1 MLHSTPSTRAF
12 NQAHRAEL
20 APPSDLSGSGST
32 IASIAFTN
40 RNSVDK
46 NQAELFDLSVTD
58 MQDLNSQANYEYY
71 LKYAGDHGDTM
82 NYSDTFE
89 LSNNT
94 AFRPE
99 TGYGDTMNY
108 SDRFELSNS
117 AGDRAIKASGHYDLS
132 TVDEEFSQEAY
143 SDQLELSRVVDLYKN
158 QIEKTFRHEE
168 EHYNSPCDPSDRV
181 INTDKKS
188 AIRKKCVDQMGQACF
203 GEVYG
208 FLSRARNQDLPD
220 DYIFEQAVKR
230 WGKAAN
236 GYCLLVDQLLFVE
249 RY

>member
-1 MLHSTPSTRAF
+1 MLHSTSSTRAF

-20 APPSDLSGSGST
+20 VPPSDLSGSGST

-89 LSNNT
+89 VSNKT
-94 AFRPE
+94 RIRPAE
-99 TGYGDTMNY
+99 GHGDTMNY
-108 SDRFELSNS
+108 SDRFELSGS

-132 TVDEEFSQEAY
+132 TVDEEFSQETY
-143 SDQLELSRVVDLYKN
+143 SDQLELSRVVDFIRIRLKKPLGMRKNTITRPVIQVIELLILIKN
-158 QIEKTFRHEE
+158 QRF
-168 EHYNSPCDPSDRV
+168 
-181 INTDKKS
+181 
-188 AIRKKCVDQMGQACF
+188 
-203 GEVYG
+203 
-208 FLSRARNQDLPD
+208 ARN
-220 DYIFEQAVKR
+220 VWTR
-230 WGKAAN
+230 WGRHA
-236 GYCLLVDQLLFVE
+236 LVKCMDS
-249 RY
+249 